1 MTKIQKSRVGIVEK
15 ISGQKTIRV
24 VVERLVKEP
33 KYKKYIK
40 RRRVFLVHDP
50 HQRARVGDRVLIKE
64 GRRVSKLKSWYLAE
78 IIQSSSES
86 IETSGESVDE
96 AIQ

>member
-1 MTKIQKSRVGIVEK
+1 MTKIQKSRVGIVERV
-15 ISGQKTIRV
+15 SGQKTVRV

-40 RRRVFLVHDP
+40 RRRIFLVHDP
-50 HQRARVGDRVLIKE
+50 DQRARVGDRVLIKE

-78 IIQSSSES
+78 IIQRSFENT
-86 IETSGESVDE
+86 ETQVESVDE
-96 AIQ
+96 TVS